1 MEIFP
6 LKPLTEHISI
16 CGYVYYVFFVSVILC
31 FKAWNKMSQTHK
43 VRPNVPKCCPIPI
56 YTVCPVQPLTQ
67 TLKGD
72 VS

>member
-1 MEIFP
+1 
-6 LKPLTEHISI
+6 
-16 CGYVYYVFFVSVILC
+16 
-31 FKAWNKMSQTHK
+31 MSQTHK